1 MFAWGL
7 ILNLVRHLTR
17 KARMQLRNNIG
28 SGTGKNKNLL
38 LIQTGDLQ
46 MKKVFTLMI
55 SLVLFLSVAIAPVW
69 AGGDKVQNENGI
81 EAGDGSDA
89 QGNQVGG
96 D

>member
-1 MFAWGL
+1 
-7 ILNLVRHLTR
+7 
-17 KARMQLRNNIG
+17 
-28 SGTGKNKNLL
+28 
-38 LIQTGDLQ
+38 
-46 MKKVFTLMI
+46 MKKALALMI

>member
-1 MFAWGL
+1 
-7 ILNLVRHLTR
+7 
-17 KARMQLRNNIG
+17 
-28 SGTGKNKNLL
+28 
-38 LIQTGDLQ
+38 
-46 MKKVFTLMI
+46 MKKAFALMI

-81 EAGDGSDA
+81 ETGDGSDA